1 MQTVQPRFQI
11 GDKICLDPNCPSK
24 IGEYLKRQFQK
35 EHYATVSH
43 VFKSNFF
50 KSNFDYLASPY
61 FINFCFDSEPKHF
74 YQCYLETRFML
85 YVPHKKIE
93 NADML
98 GLILKGATP

>member
-11 GDKICLDPNCPSK
+11 GDKICLDPNCPNK
-24 IGEYLKRQFQK
+24 IGKLVYDKFQT

-43 VFKSNFF
+43 IFRNHFE
-50 KSNFDYLASPY
+50 YTGSPY
-61 FINFCFDSEPKHF
+61 LINFYFDSEPTRIH
-74 YQCYLETRFML
+74 QCYLETRFIL

-93 NADML
+93 NADLL